1 MIKTTYKKVNPYTTK
16 DGSEIRE
23 LMHPQVHG
31 NKKQSL
37 AEAIVKLNGQTA
49 LHKHDL
55 TEEIYYITTGRGLM
69 TLGDEVFEVSA
80 GDTICIEP
88 GTPHMIKNTGA
99 VPLKI
104 LCACTPPYTHEDT
117 IMV

>member
-1 MIKTTYKKVNPYTTK
+1 MIRSAYKKVNPYTTK

-31 NKKQSL
+31 NKHQSL
-37 AEAIVKLNGQTA
+37 AEAIVKINGQTS
-49 LHKHDL
+49 LHKHLL
-55 TEEIYYITTGRGLM
+55 TEELYHVTAGRGLM
-69 TLGDEVFEVSA
+69 ALGDEVFEVSP

-88 GTPHMIKNTGA
+88 GTPHTLKNTGN

-104 LCACTPPYTHEDT
+104 LCCSVPPYSHEDT
-117 IMV
+117 ILL